1 MGGSGTGLQK
11 LLGLDPQALQKGGD
25 GRDVGSRS
33 NSIGGGGSGSG
44 GGGFNRDIERMFT
57 ERVVNGGHTTKHAK
71 KIAWAVCFLIR
82 SCIVF

>member
-1 MGGSGTGLQK
+1 
-11 LLGLDPQALQKGGD
+11 
-25 GRDVGSRS
+25 
-33 NSIGGGGSGSG
+33 
-44 GGGFNRDIERMFT
+44 MFT